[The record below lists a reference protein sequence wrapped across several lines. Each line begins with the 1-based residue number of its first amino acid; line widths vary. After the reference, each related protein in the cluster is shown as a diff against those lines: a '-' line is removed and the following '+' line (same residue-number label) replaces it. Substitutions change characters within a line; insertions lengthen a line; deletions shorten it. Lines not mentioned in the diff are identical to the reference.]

1 LSQPTTTDPVVTAWN
16 EQHPL
21 IARRKAWSSWSSAQY
36 ALASEGENV
45 MTQILV
51 WDATVFKQPG
61 SGGKVWRDCTHV
73 GLVAYTMW
81 CAKANGIGYCQTL
94 VREGRGVQ
102 WLGTLLPKEVGNMF

>member
-1 LSQPTTTDPVVTAWN
+1 MESLEFSTICIGLRRW
-16 EQHPL
+16 
-21 IARRKAWSSWSSAQY
+21 ARDMGDA
-36 ALASEGENV
+36 
-45 MTQILV
+45 MTQLLV
-51 WDATVFKQPG
+51 WEATVFKQPG

-94 VREGRGVQ
+94 VREDRGVQ